1 MLVSLRE
8 LLQEAKRGR
17 YAVGAFNF
25 SNLETLRAIILA
37 AQRRSAPVIIQTSQ
51 TAIKYAGL
59 EYIVAMA
66 RVAGEQAGVP
76 VVLHLDHGTD
86 LATIEACI
94 KAGYSSV
101 MIDASHHSFT
111 ENIRLTKEVVAMA
124 HAHGVSVEAELGRLA
139 GQEDEISVGEREAAF
154 TDPAEARAFVEET
167 GVDALAVAVGT
178 AHGLYRGEP
187 HLDFLSLQQIAELV
201 SIPLVLHGA
210 SGVPDASIRQAIAC
224 GISKIN
230 IDTELR
236 IAFYRAVKN
245 FLDHHD
251 TYDPRKFLSPAIDA
265 MAELVEAKID
275 LFGSANKAVR

>member
-17 YAVGAFNF
+17 YAIGAFNF

-187 HLDFLSLQQIAELV
+187 HLDFLRLQQIAELV

>member
-8 LLQEAKRGR
+8 LLQEAKRWR

-94 KAGYSSV
+94 KVGYSSV

-187 HLDFLSLQQIAELV
+187 HLDFLRLQQIAELV

>member
-1 MLVSLRE
+1 GISSKDEYIMLVSLRE

-111 ENIRLTKEVVAMA
+111 ENIRLTKE
-124 HAHGVSVEAELGRLA
+124 
-139 GQEDEISVGEREAAF
+139 
-154 TDPAEARAFVEET
+154 
-167 GVDALAVAVGT
+167 
-178 AHGLYRGEP
+178 
-187 HLDFLSLQQIAELV
+187 
-201 SIPLVLHGA
+201 
-210 SGVPDASIRQAIAC
+210 
-224 GISKIN
+224 
-230 IDTELR
+230 
-236 IAFYRAVKN
+236 
-245 FLDHHD
+245 
-251 TYDPRKFLSPAIDA
+251 
-265 MAELVEAKID
+265 
-275 LFGSANKAVR
+275 

>member
-1 MLVSLRE
+1 
-8 LLQEAKRGR
+8 
-17 YAVGAFNF
+17 
-25 SNLETLRAIILA
+25 
-37 AQRRSAPVIIQTSQ
+37 RSAPVIIQTSQ

-154 TDPAEARAFVEET
+154 
-167 GVDALAVAVGT
+167 
-178 AHGLYRGEP
+178 
-187 HLDFLSLQQIAELV
+187 
-201 SIPLVLHGA
+201 
-210 SGVPDASIRQAIAC
+210 
-224 GISKIN
+224 
-230 IDTELR
+230 
-236 IAFYRAVKN
+236 
-245 FLDHHD
+245 
-251 TYDPRKFLSPAIDA
+251 
-265 MAELVEAKID
+265 
-275 LFGSANKAVR
+275 